1 MASRKIIPTFN
12 IYKTLDHNDPFI
24 FSMLEEAYL
33 TYDSSAPHRHNYY
46 ELIFFKTGGGFH
58 EIDFNNYSIQPNSMH
73 FVSPEQVHLLK
84 RKPQATGFVLSF
96 TKDYFLEHLSLH
108 SFNERLSFFNQQSA
122 KPIIQIKT
130 IAQQKEV
137 YELISKIQSE
147 YHLSNEDR
155 NNAIVS
161 YLSLLLIAVRRIYLS
176 LNPDNKSLSTR
187 AELTNKFNTLV
198 ETNFRQ
204 QKSVAS
210 YAKQLNITSGH
221 LSDTIQKDTGKTA
234 SQIIHD
240 RILLEAK
247 RLLFHSLKSIK
258 EIAFELNY
266 DNPSY
271 FNRFFKKQTNS
282 TPEQFRQQNREKYH

>member
-24 FSMLEEAYL
+24 FSMLEEAYR

-58 EIDFNNYSIQPNSMH
+58 EIDFNNYSIQKNSMH

-130 IAQQKEV
+130 IVQQKEV
-137 YELISKIQSE
+137 YELLSKIQSE
-147 YHLSNEDR
+147 YHSSNEDR

-161 YLSLLLIAVRRIYLS
+161 YLSVLLIAARRMYQA
-176 LNPDNKSLSTR
+176 LNVNSKAILPR
-187 AELTNKFNTLV
+187 AEVTNKFSALV
-198 ETNFRQ
+198 EIKFRQ
-204 QKSVAS
+204 QKSVSS
-210 YAKQLNITSGH
+210 YASLLNITAGH
-221 LSDTIQKDTGKTA
+221 LSDRVQKDTGKTA

-240 RILLEAK
+240 RVILEAK
-247 RLLFHSLKSIK
+247 RLLFHSPKSIK

-271 FNRFFKKQTNS
+271 FNRFFKKHTLS
-282 TPEQFRQQNREKYH
+282 TPEQFRKQNREKYH